1 MKKTLITAALATV
14 LAAPALAAP
23 VEYTLDPTHTYPRFS
38 YSHFGLSKQIL
49 RFNKTSGTITYDAEA
64 KTGAVDVTIDMKSV
78 DTGSEKLDVDIQ
90 NEGLLDT
97 ANHPTATFK
106 STNVVFDGDAPAKID
121 GELTINGVTK
131 PVTLTVTSF
140 KTMAHPMLK
149 VPTVGANA
157 STTILRSDFNA
168 GKFAPGVSDEVEL
181 DIALEAIAK

>member
-1 MKKTLITAALATV
+1 MPAASASPRPQQNTATNNDVSTISGSQTTTTLPATASATDSTISSIASAKADALGVGSNAAYSTKLTAGAAV
-14 LAAPALAAP
+14 GGAGLAAA
-23 VEYTLDPTHTYPRFS
+23 
-38 YSHFGLSKQIL
+38 
-49 RFNKTSGTITYDAEA
+49 
-64 KTGAVDVTIDMKSV
+64 
-78 DTGSEKLDVDIQ
+78 
-90 NEGLLDT
+90 
-97 ANHPTATFK
+97 
-106 STNVVFDGDAPAKID
+106 